1 MIKIQTYRLEP
12 FYAAGAAKEP
22 LTTEWLR
29 DAINQMMRDKREKL
43 EKEQADTSL
52 FFNHIPETGHP
63 RIGYPLIIYHY
74 IDGLFYIT
82 GINEGVLAIDSLAKH
97 YKSPFSVDGIV
108 FQGFHKEKSGGE
120 FKLETIADMRSYRLT
135 EWRPIHHD
143 NLNAFMQMDMAAK
156 VNELNLRLEK
166 HIVNELGKYLA
177 IGFDQLN
184 CAITDITRVY
194 EPQIYKKRYKYPA
207 FDICFSVNVAL
218 PGMITLGNHQ
228 ALGFGR
234 IEPK

>member
-12 FYAAGAAKEP
+12 FYAAGTARER

-29 DAINQMMRDKREKL
+29 DAINLLMRNKREKL

-52 FFNHIPETGHP
+52 FFNHIPDTGHP

-74 IDGLFYIT
+74 IEGLFYIT

-97 YKSPFSVDGIV
+97 YKSSFSMDGIV
-108 FQGFHKEKSGGE
+108 FQGFHKKKSDVA
-120 FKLETIADMRSYRLT
+120 FKLETTAEMQSYRLI

-143 NLNAFMQMDMAAK
+143 SLNAFMQMDLATK

-177 IGFDQLN
+177 IGFDQFN
-184 CAITDITRVY
+184 CVITDVTRVY
-194 EPQIYKKRYKYPA
+194 EPQTYKKRFKYPA
-207 FDICFSVNVAL
+207 FDICFSANVAL
-218 PGMITLGNHQ
+218 PEMITLGNHQ